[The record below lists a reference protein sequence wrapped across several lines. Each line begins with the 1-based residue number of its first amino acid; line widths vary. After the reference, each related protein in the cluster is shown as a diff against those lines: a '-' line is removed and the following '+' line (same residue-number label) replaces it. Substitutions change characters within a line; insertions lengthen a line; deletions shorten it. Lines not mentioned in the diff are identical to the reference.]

1 MYIHTRDS
9 WIRFLPLTTQNPK
22 WSENNGL
29 WLTVGDNEDMAF
41 SAVIPLS
48 HLCGLSTVARGS
60 RVYGF
65 PQVFR
70 GPGTNFC
77 M

>member
-29 WLTVGDNEDMAF
+29 WLTVGDNEVWLLVPLYPF
-41 SAVIPLS
+41 HTYAV
-48 HLCGLSTVARGS
+48 
-60 RVYGF
+60 
-65 PQVFR
+65 
-70 GPGTNFC
+70 
-77 M
+77 